1 MEKLSTYFLSLLA
14 AVVILNSI
22 SCTRETSGFYK
33 KTFTEEEKKK
43 LSGQFVYGIRTWYYQ
58 GTTADQALALEGLD
72 LHPENPVLWRELGAP
87 SVKRGFGQKTHE
99 YYGKAV
105 ELDPVEWQGW
115 RGYLYLYFYRDY
127 ERALNDFITLD
138 TLTPGFVDYPQAT
151 SIYFMQ
157 GICHL
162 QLGHLDRAI
171 EFFDRHIEEELKNV
185 EEEYIDAKTFLYKG
199 IANVKKGALQQAKV
213 SFERGLKNVENKN
226 ADLWFW
232 LAKTEGLLNNKNAFH
247 QALEQAAYHYKRTYY
262 NQRPYVEEFYQLYP
276 EDFQELKDQFPQL
289 AVKAG

>member
-1 MEKLSTYFLSLLA
+1 MANLSTYFLSLLI
-14 AVVILNSI
+14 VGVLFS
-22 SCTRETSGFYK
+22 SCTREASAYYK
-33 KTFTEEEKKK
+33 KTFTEEEKEK
-43 LSGQFVYGIRTWYYQ
+43 LSQQFLYGLGTWYYQ
-58 GTTADQALALEGLD
+58 GTTQDQILALEGLD
-72 LHPENPVLWRELGAP
+72 LYPERAILWRELGAP

-99 YYGKAV
+99 YYAKAV

-162 QLGHLDRAI
+162 QLGHLDLAI
-171 EFFDRHIEEELKNV
+171 DFFDRHIEEELKNV

-199 IANVKKGALQQAKV
+199 IAYIEKGELQQAKA
-213 SFERGLKNVENKN
+213 SFERGLKNVEDKN

-232 LAKTEGLLNNKNAFH
+232 LAKTEALLNNKDGFQ
-247 QALEQAAYHYKRTYY
+247 QALEQAVHYYNRTYY

-276 EDFQELKDQFPQL
+276 EDFGDLEDQF
-289 AVKAG
+289 ASKAG